1 MVPYL
6 ATSTAFCRRLTI
18 ARISPSTTLILG
30 NRPPQRPLPSSH
42 RTISSRAIQMANE
55 PLTPG
60 ATLCGQSG
68 RTYTI
73 QEVLAERRDP
83 LLCVYRA
90 RYDPNPIL
98 SSSEVALIIRSA
110 DGQNFI
116 VKNMIPGEYEYQ
128 QDLQKP
134 LASCPNLRTVVDG
147 LPGPELFIYPF
158 LETDFL
164 QFSQKDLSE
173 ATKRSMLKSA
183 LVGLAALHERNIIHT
198 GRLSIFLHL
207 SFAKL

>member
-1 MVPYL
+1 MLHLTTVTVFY
-6 ATSTAFCRRLTI
+6 RRLTI
-18 ARISPSTTLILG
+18 ARVSPSATLILG
-30 NRPPQRPLPSSH
+30 NRPPQRPLPSSR
-42 RTISSRAIQMANE
+42 RTISLQALQMANE

-60 ATLCGQSG
+60 ATLCGHSG

-73 QEVLAERRDP
+73 QEVLAERQKP

-98 SSSEVALIIRSA
+98 NSSDAALITRSA

-116 VKNMIPGEYEYQ
+116 VKNMIPGEYKYQ

-134 LASCPNLRTVVDG
+134 LASCPNLRTMVDG

-164 QFSQKDLSE
+164 RFSQKNLTE
-173 ATKRSMLKSA
+173 ATRRSMLKNA
-183 LVGLAALHERNIIHT
+183 LVGLATLHERNIIHT
-198 GRLSIFLHL
+198 GRFSISPCLC
-207 SFAKL
+207 FAKP